1 MFEPL
6 VERNPKPYAVACWAL
21 CACVGGLLAGELGHW
36 APAGPALVSVHAA
49 VLAAMG
55 AVAWR
60 LQDGSLDPDP
70 RRGAILGWLGGA
82 YMALALGRIA
92 IGLAIAGAAPWF
104 KAWLPAF
111 FHVAFAGYVLALS
124 AYDRREPAPF

>member
-21 CACVGGLLAGELGHW
+21 CACVAGVIAGELGQS
-36 APAGPALVSVHAA
+36 APAGLPLVSVHAA

-55 AVAWR
+55 AVAGR
-60 LQDGSLDPDP
+60 LQGGSLDPDP
-70 RRGAILGWLGGA
+70 RRGTVLGWLGGA

-92 IGLAIAGAAPWF
+92 IGLAIAGSAPWF
-104 KAWLPAF
+104 KAWMPAF
-111 FHVAFAGYVLALS
+111 FHIAFAGYVLALC

>member
-6 VERNPKPYAVACWAL
+6 VEPNPKPYAIACWAL
-21 CACVGGLLAGELGHW
+21 CACVAGLLAGELGDS
-36 APAGPALVSVHAA
+36 PAGLLVVGVHAA

-70 RRGAILGWLGGA
+70 RRGAALGWLGGA
-82 YMALALGRIA
+82 YMALALGRIM

-104 KAWLPAF
+104 RAWMPAF
-111 FHVAFAGYVLALS
+111 FHVALAGYVLTVS
-124 AYDRREPAPF
+124 VYDRREPAPF